1 MKMLKK
7 VAAILLVAAMAL
19 MMLTACGGGSSTAKT
34 DAQKMEETYMAIF
47 KEVLGKEFENN
58 AALRAQAI
66 EKFNENVADDD
77 SVKMVA
83 GRLNGGGVFYIMSAE
98 GKAIGLTS
106 EQVNAMYNNPEA
118 IKAIAGSYN
127 DLLKDAHINTNEVT
141 AVAAGAVT
149 RANGKTYMILAIV
162 AAKG

>member
-19 MMLTACGGGSSTAKT
+19 TMLTACGGGSSTAKT

-83 GRLNGGGVFYIMSAE
+83 GRLNGGVFYIMSAE

-118 IKAIAGSYN
+118 IKAIAGSCN
-127 DLLKDAHINTNEVT
+127 DLLKGANINTNEVT
-141 AVAAGAVT
+141 AVAAGAIT
-149 RANGKTYMILAIV
+149 KANGKTYVVVAV
-162 AAKG
+162 AAAKG

>member
-19 MMLTACGGGSSTAKT
+19 TMLTACGGGSSTAKT

-83 GRLNGGGVFYIMSAE
+83 GYLKGGAFYIVSAE
-98 GKAIGLTS
+98 GKALGLTS

-118 IKAIAGSYN
+118 IKAIAGEYSN
-127 DLLKDAHINTNEVT
+127 LLKGTHINANEVT
-141 AVAAGAVT
+141 AVAAGAIT
-149 RANGKTYMILAIV
+149 KANGKTYVVVAV
-162 AAKG
+162 AAAKG